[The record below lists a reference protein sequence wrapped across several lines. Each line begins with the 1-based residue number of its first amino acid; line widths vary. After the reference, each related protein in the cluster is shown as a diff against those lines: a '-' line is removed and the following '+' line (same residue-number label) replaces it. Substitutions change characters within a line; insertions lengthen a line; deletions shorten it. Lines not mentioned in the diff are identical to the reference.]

1 MIITGFYL
9 VLAAGTWLLALW
21 MWWRY
26 REISRLLE
34 NARAISA
41 VAERGLET
49 VGTEARRSAA
59 QLDRLETDAAEALTA
74 GLLDDDA
81 LGGRALAA
89 LAEADE
95 PMTMED
101 LAERLDTS
109 VGALGL
115 ALAKLYRG
123 GAITLTTTA
132 TISVT
137 TLDSSPKGR
146 QAIDQVARLL
156 RAHVTGRADA

>member
-1 MIITGFYL
+1 MIWLL
-9 VLAAGTWLLALW
+9 VLAAGTWLLGFW

-26 REISRLLE
+26 REIARLLE
-34 NARAISA
+34 TGHAISEA
-41 VAERGLET
+41 AERGLERLAA
-49 VGTEARRSAA
+49 ESQRMAA

-137 TLDSSPKGR
+137 TLDPSPKGR
-146 QAIDQVARLL
+146 QAVDQVARLL